1 MKNSQHEHPDASRD
15 PICYKEN
22 WLPAFAGM
30 FVCAAILVFSTASH
44 AATPPQTE
52 QELAKI
58 QDDLNIKRQ
67 KDSELK
73 KQLDITES
81 ELSDLRTKLV
91 NAARE
96 QEKSEDALLNFNQK
110 LETLQ
115 KAEAQ
120 QRAEL
125 DQQKKYMEEVLVALL
140 RMARTPSELMIIRP
154 EKPVDNIRSAI
165 LLREALPHYAQE
177 AQRLSGQLDKLQL
190 TREDIL
196 DKEAAIKEAQKTF
209 SLKQDELNKLLA
221 QRQAWLNATQS
232 QRSDLQQQILS
243 LSQQAQNVQD
253 LIQKVATA
261 SIAVSQKLAQKLRK
275 GGRIA
280 FMTPAKGKILY
291 GFGDA
296 DDVGS
301 ASRGLTMRVRG
312 GEMIVAPADG
322 QVVFAGPFKGY
333 GNILII
339 RHGDDYH
346 SFLAGFGRL
355 DSAVGQVVNA
365 GEPLGRSVTEQGANA
380 QLYYELRYKGAPV
393 NPAQYIRATNVATNP

>member
-1 MKNSQHEHPDASRD
+1 MKTIAL
-15 PICYKEN
+15 ILFFC
-22 WLPAFAGM
+22 LAGL
-30 FVCAAILVFSTASH
+30 CTPSH
-44 AATPPQTE
+44 ATTPPQTE
-52 QELAKI
+52 EDLAKI
-58 QDDLNIKRQ
+58 QDALTAKRQ
-67 KDSELK
+67 KDNELK

-81 ELSDLRTKLV
+81 ELSDLRAKLV
-91 NAARE
+91 SAARE
-96 QEKSEDALLNFNQK
+96 QENSEDTLLNYHQK
-110 LETLQ
+110 LQTLQ
-115 KAEAQ
+115 RLEAQ
-120 QRAEL
+120 QRAEMN
-125 DQQKKYMEEVLVALL
+125 QQKKHMEQVLAALL

-154 EKPVDNIRSAI
+154 EKPADNIRSAI
-165 LLREALPHYAQE
+165 LLREALPHYAEE
-177 AQRLSGQLDKLQL
+177 AQRLGTQIDKLQL

-209 SLKQDELNKLLA
+209 AVKQEELNKLLA

-232 QRSDLQQQILS
+232 QRSDLQQQIS
-243 LSQQAQNVQD
+243 ALSQQAQNVQD
-253 LIQKVATA
+253 LMQKVATA
-261 SIAVSQKLAQKLRK
+261 SIALPQKLRK

-280 FMTPAKGKILY
+280 FSAPAKGKILY

-312 GEMIVAPADG
+312 GDMIVAPADG

-365 GEPLGRSVTEQGANA
+365 GEPLGRSSMEQGTNA
-380 QLYYELRYKGAPV
+380 QLYFELRYRGAPV
-393 NPAQYIRATNVATNP
+393 NPAQYIRVTNVATNP

>member
-1 MKNSQHEHPDASRD
+1 MKAIALILLLLLTCVDV
-15 PICYKEN
+15 
-22 WLPAFAGM
+22 PA
-30 FVCAAILVFSTASH
+30 H
-44 AATPPQTE
+44 AATQE
-52 QELAKI
+52 ELAKI
-58 QDDLNIKRQ
+58 QDALTAKRQ

-73 KQLDITES
+73 KQLDITEN
-81 ELSDLRTKLV
+81 ELSDLRAKLV
-91 NAARE
+91 SAARE
-96 QEKSEDALLNFNQK
+96 QENSEDTLLNYHQK

-120 QRAEL
+120 QRAEM
-125 DQQKKYMEEVLVALL
+125 DQQKKHMEQVLVALL

-154 EKPVDNIRSAI
+154 EKPADNIRSAI
-165 LLREALPHYAQE
+165 LLREALPHYAEE
-177 AQRLSGQLDKLQL
+177 AQRLGTQIDKLQV

-196 DKEAAIKEAQKTF
+196 DKEAAIKEAQKNF
-209 SLKQDELNKLLA
+209 ASKQEELNKLLA

-232 QRSDLQQQILS
+232 QRSDLQQQIS
-243 LSQQAQNVQD
+243 ALSQQAQSVQD
-253 LIQKVATA
+253 LMQKVATA
-261 SIAVSQKLAQKLRK
+261 NISIPQKLRK
-275 GGRIA
+275 GGHIA
-280 FMTPAKGKILY
+280 FTAPAKGKILY

-312 GEMIVAPADG
+312 GDMIVAPADG

-365 GEPLGRSVTEQGANA
+365 GEPLGRSSMEQGTNA
-380 QLYYELRYKGAPV
+380 QLYFELRYKGAPV
-393 NPAQYIRATNVATNP
+393 NPAQYIRVTNVAANP